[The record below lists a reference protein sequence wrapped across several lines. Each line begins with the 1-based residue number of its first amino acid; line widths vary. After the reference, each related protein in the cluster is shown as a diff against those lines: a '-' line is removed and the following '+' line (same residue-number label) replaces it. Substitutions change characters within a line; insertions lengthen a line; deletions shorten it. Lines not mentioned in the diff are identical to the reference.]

1 MDVRKKILVIQT
13 AFIGDVILTTPLIEY
28 LIREFH
34 EAAIDFLTTPNS
46 ANILESN
53 PHISNLIIFDKNG
66 RDSGFKG
73 LIRIANILKNKH
85 YDICITPHRS
95 FRSAYLTW
103 RTGAAMRIGFNRAFW
118 KIAYTHLVRYERTL
132 NEIERNLSLLAPI
145 GLNKPI
151 TAPVIYSTPE
161 DERKVSRL
169 LDDLNKSGSKR
180 FFAVAPGSIWPTKRW
195 PEEYFKRFCQVFKG
209 KESIVLL
216 IGGPD
221 DDNLCRRIADREK
234 HVITLAGQLSLR
246 ETYYL
251 LTRCTGILSNDSAP
265 MHLGLAAHIH
275 VFALFGP
282 TVPEFG
288 FAPFGPKSKIFE
300 NQELA
305 CRPCAI
311 HGGKKCPIK
320 TFDCMKS
327 MLPEK
332 IASEVLTHIHKE
344 SYAG

>member
-13 AFIGDVILTTPLIEY
+13 AFIGDVILTTPLIES
-28 LIREFH
+28 LVREFP

-53 PHISNLIIFDKNG
+53 PNISNLIIFDKKG
-66 RDSGFKG
+66 RDRGLKR
-73 LIRIANILKNKH
+73 LIRIGNILENNR

-118 KIAYTHLVRYERTL
+118 KILYTHVVEYKRTL
-132 NEIERNLSLLAPI
+132 HEIERNLSLLVPL

-161 DERKVSRL
+161 DEQKVSKL
-169 LDDLNKSGSKR
+169 LNDLNKSGTMR

-195 PEEYFKRFCQVFKG
+195 PEEYYRRFCQYFKG
-209 KESIVLL
+209 KGSKVLL
-216 IGGPD
+216 IGGPE
-221 DDNLCRRIADREK
+221 DDNLCRRIADGEE
-234 HVITLAGQLSLR
+234 HVVTLAGQLSLR

-251 LTRCTGILSNDSAP
+251 LTQCTGILSNDSAP
-265 MHLGLAAHIH
+265 MHLGLAAHIN

-300 NQELA
+300 NQELD

-311 HGGKKCPIK
+311 HGSKKCPIK

-332 IASEVLTHIHKE
+332 IASKVLEHIK
-344 SYAG
+344 